1 MSRRINYTTPADNTY
16 RRNPIRLTVEGTH
29 LSPEHY
35 IMVKSKCEKFIEDLL
50 ANFDDTTLEFPEGI
64 FTSIETEKT
73 VRGEG

>member
-1 MSRRINYTTPADNTY
+1 MSRRINYMTPADNAY
-16 RRNPIRLTVEGTH
+16 RRNPIRLTVEGTY

-35 IMVKSKCEKFIEDLL
+35 IMVKSKCEKFVEDLL
-50 ANFDDTTLEFPEGI
+50 ANFDDTALEFPEEI